1 MKTQGDTA
9 RPRSPGSLDW
19 RSFAVVVAAH
29 GLAIAAL
36 VHVRPQVDR
45 VTLPPPI
52 FAEVLAPSSDVPAEP
67 VAPPSEPVDPVTPPQ
82 PSPPQPSPPS
92 RPVPVDPAPAP
103 RLAVPE
109 TTPAPSSASVVMA
122 PVDLPAPAP
131 TPAAPASEPTRAGPD
146 ALAGS
151 PDEVRRYIAAI
162 MRQLNRHKTYPR
174 ELKKAKVE
182 GTVVLEF
189 TIDAAGR
196 LLASAVK
203 QGSGHPELDRAAME
217 MLARANPL
225 PAIPGFMD
233 RDELALAI
241 PVEYSLIT
249 DR

>member
-1 MKTQGDTA
+1 MAGQ
-9 RPRSPGSLDW
+9 RSPGPLDW
-19 RSFAVVVAAH
+19 RSFTLVVAGH
-29 GLAIAAL
+29 VLALAAL
-36 VHVRPQVDR
+36 LQVRPQVDR
-45 VTLPPPI
+45 EALPAPI
-52 FAEVLAPSSDVPAEP
+52 FAEVLAPSSDAPADP
-67 VAPPSEPVDPVTPPQ
+67 VAPPSEPVDPVEPVTR
-82 PSPPQPSPPS
+82 PSPPS
-92 RPVPVDPAPAP
+92 RPAPVDPTPP
-103 RLAVPE
+103 PQLAVPE
-109 TTPAPSSASVVMA
+109 TAPAPSSVSVTMPPLALA
-122 PVDLPAPAP
+122 PSTPTAP
-131 TPAAPASEPTRAGPD
+131 APASEPARAGPE

-151 PDEVRRYIAAI
+151 PDEVRRYVAAI

-182 GTVVLEF
+182 GTVVIEF

>member
-1 MKTQGDTA
+1 MKTQGNTT
-9 RPRSPGSLDW
+9 RQRSPGSLDW
-19 RSFAVVVAAH
+19 RSLSLVVTGHV
-29 GLAIAAL
+29 LALAAL
-36 VHVRPQVDR
+36 LHVRPQVDR
-45 VTLPPPI
+45 EAPPPPI
-52 FAEVLAPSSDVPAEP
+52 FAEVLAPPSEAPVEP
-67 VAPPSEPVDPVTPPQ
+67 VAPPAAPVEPVTPQ
-82 PSPPQPSPPS
+82 QPSPPS
-92 RPVPVDPAPAP
+92 RPVPADPAPAP
-103 RLAVPE
+103 PLAVPE
-109 TTPAPSSASVVMA
+109 TVPAPSSALVAMA
-122 PVDLPAPAP
+122 PVDLPAPSP
-131 TPAAPASEPTRAGPD
+131 TAAAPGPEPTRAGAD
-146 ALAGS
+146 ALAGN

-225 PAIPGFMD
+225 PSIPGFMD